1 MLAQDIISDNIPPL
15 KGNDTGEKAIEWMM
29 EFKLAHLPLVDNK
42 KYIGLVSEEDI
53 LDFNNTGEK
62 LGSYLRNLYKP
73 FVLQSEHIFEVLR
86 VATNLK
92 STIIPVVDD
101 EMQYLGVITMQSLL
115 YSFAKMSSISDVG
128 GVIVL
133 ELTSKTDYVM
143 SDIARIVESN
153 DAHILSMFIQR
164 SADDDAL
171 SVLLKVDVT
180 DIRAIVATF
189 VRYEYTV
196 KAYFD
201 ETDMGDIYK
210 DRFDSLMN
218 YLNI

>member
-1 MLAQDIISDNIPPL
+1 MLAADIISDNIPPL
-15 KGNDTGEKAIEWMM
+15 KGSDTGDKAIEWMM
-29 EFKLAHLPLVDNK
+29 EFKLSHLPLVENK
-42 KYIGLVSEEDI
+42 KYIGLVSEDDI

-62 LGSYLRNLYKP
+62 LGAYLRNLYKP
-73 FVLQSEHIFEVLR
+73 FVLQTEHIFEVLR

-92 STIIPVVDD
+92 STIIPVVDAD
-101 EMQYLGVITMQSLL
+101 MHYLGVITMQSLL

-133 ELTSKTDYVM
+133 DLESKNDYVM

-153 DAHILSMFIQR
+153 DAHILSLFLNR
-164 SADDDAL
+164 NAENDTL
-171 SVLLKVDVT
+171 SVWLKVDVT
-180 DIRAIVATF
+180 DIRAIIATF
-189 VRYEYTV
+189 NRYEYTV

-201 ETDMGDIYK
+201 ESDMSDIYK